1 MPVMAEL
8 FRKRKRELVMV
19 GKLSIIVALYERLGK
34 QKSEHYIKFD
44 GRLYLDKDIETLRD
58 KYPEL
63 F

>member
-8 FRKRKRELVMV
+8 FRKRKRELIMV
-19 GKLSIIVALYERLGK
+19 GKLSIIVALYERLKK

-44 GRLYLDKDIETLRD
+44 GKSYLGKDIETLKD